1 MLGFDTMPEIRTNE
15 YHEFVKSLSKN
26 CPVICLAVLAH
37 GILDQPWVA
46 QTLLMGTVGLQAF
59 NTAGYGPAT
68 LQYHLPARCHDDGPP
83 IEETMQRA

>member
-59 NTAGYGPAT
+59 SIQLDMDRLLYSIIS
-68 LQYHLPARCHDDGPP
+68 LPGVMMMDPL
-83 IEETMQRA
+83 